1 MALDQA
7 TVKENPMDR
16 LAALKAEFAKKAAQ
30 TKADQAA
37 QDKALVS

>member
-7 TVKENPMDR
+7 TIKENPMDR

-30 TKADQAA
+30 TAADQAA
-37 QDKALVS
+37 LQA